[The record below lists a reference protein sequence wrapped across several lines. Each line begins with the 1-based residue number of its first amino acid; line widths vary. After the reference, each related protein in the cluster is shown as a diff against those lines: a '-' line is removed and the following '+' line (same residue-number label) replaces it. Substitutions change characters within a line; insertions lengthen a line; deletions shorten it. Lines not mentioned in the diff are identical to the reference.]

1 MGAAVQPPT
10 LPMLVSE
17 RKEIL
22 GLLIHY
28 PSDLSPHTS
37 LSPYAIQAKASAKL
51 PNRDIMNLWCQR
63 QDADAKMLMVYHMLI
78 IKMPARCLGLFKP
91 ARY

>member
-1 MGAAVQPPT
+1 MGAVVQPPT

-17 RKEIL
+17 RKEIP

-28 PSDLSPHTS
+28 PSDLSPRAS

-51 PNRDIMNLWCQR
+51 PNTDIMNLLYQP
-63 QDADAKMLMVYHMLI
+63 QDADAKMLMFYYMLI
-78 IKMPARCLGLFKP
+78 IKMPARYLGLFKP